1 MRRHR
6 KVTQTGSCLLG
17 AHFSIAKG
25 LHQALFTARDYGCT
39 AVQVFTKNSSTWKEK
54 ALSKE
59 DIRQFEEARQK
70 TGICHI
76 ASHTSYLI
84 NLASPEKKKY
94 DMSCEALKQE
104 LIRCAALKI
113 PLVVLHPGSHMESG
127 VEAGIKRIAS
137 AVNRVFDGLP
147 KNPTRLLLETTSG
160 QGFTLGHTFEQL
172 ADIIKKIELKDHL
185 GVCLDTC
192 HIFAAG
198 YDLRTQAAY
207 QKTMT
212 IFESVIGLDHLYW
225 IHLNDSMREMG
236 ARVDRH
242 EHIGQGFIG
251 EKAFRLLMNDSRFRD
266 VPKVLETPKGKGEK
280 DWDQINLAKLRGFL
294 R

>member
-1 MRRHR
+1 MD
-6 KVTQTGSCLLG
+6 SCLLG

-39 AVQVFTKNSSTWKEK
+39 AVQVFTKNSNTWKEK
-54 ALSKE
+54 TLSNE
-59 DIRQFEEARQK
+59 DIRLFEEARKK
-70 TGICHI
+70 TNIQHI

-94 DMSCEALKQE
+94 AMSREALKQE

-127 VEAGIKRIAS
+127 VEAGIERIAS
-137 AVNRVFDGLP
+137 AVNGVFDGLP
-147 KNPTRLLLETTSG
+147 GNPTQLLLETTSG
-160 QGFTLGHTFEQL
+160 QGFNLGHTFEQL
-172 ADIIKKIELKDHL
+172 AVIMGKIEHRDRL

-198 YDLRTQAAY
+198 YDLRTKAAY
-207 QKTMT
+207 QKTMMT
-212 IFESVIGLDHLYW
+212 FESVIGFDHLYW

-236 ARVDRH
+236 TRVDRH

-251 EKAFRLLMNDSRFRD
+251 EKAFKLLMNDSRLRNI
-266 VPKVLETPKGKGEK
+266 PKVLETPKGEGEK

>member
-1 MRRHR
+1 M
-6 KVTQTGSCLLG
+6 GSCLLG

-54 ALSKE
+54 TLSNE
-59 DIRQFEEARQK
+59 DIRLFQEARKK
-70 TGICHI
+70 TSIRHI

-94 DMSCEALKQE
+94 AMSREALKQE

-113 PLVVLHPGSHMESG
+113 PLVVLHLGSHMKSG
-127 VEAGIKRIAS
+127 VETGIERIAS

-147 KNPTRLLLETTSG
+147 GDPTRLLLETTSG
-160 QGFTLGHTFEQL
+160 QGFNLGHTFEQL
-172 ADIIKKIELKDHL
+172 AAIMGKVEHRDRI

-198 YDLRTQAAY
+198 YDLRTKTAY

-212 IFESVIGLDHLYW
+212 TFESIIGLDHLYW
-225 IHLNDSMREMG
+225 IHLNDSRREMG
-236 ARVDRH
+236 TRVDRH

-251 EKAFRLLMNDSRFRD
+251 EKAFRMLMNDSRLRNI
-266 VPKVLETPKGKGEK
+266 PKVLETPKGEGEK
-280 DWDQINLAKLRGFL
+280 DWDQINLAKLRMFL
-294 R
+294 G

>member
-1 MRRHR
+1 MGRYR
-6 KVTQTGSCLLG
+6 KVTQMDSCLLG

-39 AVQVFTKNSSTWKEK
+39 AVQVFTKNSNTWKEK
-54 ALSKE
+54 TLSNE
-59 DIRQFEEARQK
+59 DIRLFEEARKK
-70 TGICHI
+70 TNIQHI

-94 DMSCEALKQE
+94 AMSREALKQE

-127 VEAGIKRIAS
+127 VEAGIERIAS
-137 AVNRVFDGLP
+137 AVNGVFDGLP
-147 KNPTRLLLETTSG
+147 GNPTQLLLETTSG
-160 QGFTLGHTFEQL
+160 QGFNLGHTFEQL
-172 ADIIKKIELKDHL
+172 AVIMGKIEHRDRL

-198 YDLRTQAAY
+198 YDLRTKAAY
-207 QKTMT
+207 QKTMMT
-212 IFESVIGLDHLYW
+212 FESVIGFDHLYW

-236 ARVDRH
+236 TRVDRH

-251 EKAFRLLMNDSRFRD
+251 EKAFKLLMNDSRLRNI
-266 VPKVLETPKGKGEK
+266 PKVLETPKGEGEK

>member
-1 MRRHR
+1 MGRYR
-6 KVTQTGSCLLG
+6 KVTQMDSCLLG

-39 AVQVFTKNSSTWKEK
+39 AVQVFTKNSNTWKEK
-54 ALSKE
+54 TLSNE
-59 DIRQFEEARQK
+59 DIRLFEEARKK
-70 TGICHI
+70 TNIQHI

-94 DMSCEALKQE
+94 AMSREALKQE

-127 VEAGIKRIAS
+127 VEAGIERIAS
-137 AVNRVFDGLP
+137 AVNGVFDGLP
-147 KNPTRLLLETTSG
+147 GNPTQLLLETTSG
-160 QGFTLGHTFEQL
+160 QGFNLGHTFEQL
-172 ADIIKKIELKDHL
+172 AVIMGKIEHRDRL

-198 YDLRTQAAY
+198 YDLRTKAAY
-207 QKTMT
+207 QKTMMT
-212 IFESVIGLDHLYW
+212 FESVIGFDHLYW
-225 IHLNDSMREMG
+225 IHLNDSMREMET
-236 ARVDRH
+236 RVDRH

-251 EKAFRLLMNDSRFRD
+251 EKAFKLLMNDSRLRNI
-266 VPKVLETPKGKGEK
+266 PKVLETPKGEGEK

>member
-1 MRRHR
+1 MGRHR
-6 KVTQTGSCLLG
+6 KITQIGSCLLG

-54 ALSKE
+54 TLSNE
-59 DIRQFEEARQK
+59 DIRLFEEARQK
-70 TGICHI
+70 TGLQHI

-104 LIRCAALKI
+104 LIRCAALDI
-113 PLVVLHPGSHMESG
+113 PFVVLHPGSHMESG
-127 VEAGIKRIAS
+127 TETGIKRITS

-147 KNPTRLLLETTSG
+147 KNPSRLLLETTSG
-160 QGFTLGHTFEQL
+160 QGFNLGYTFEQL
-172 ADIIKKIELKDHL
+172 ATIMEKIEHKDHL

-198 YDLRTQAAY
+198 YDLRTKVAY

-212 IFESVIGLDHLYW
+212 TFESVIGLNHLYW

-236 ARVDRH
+236 TRIDRH

-251 EKAFRLLMNDSRFRD
+251 EAAFRMLMNDSRLRNI
-266 VPKVLETPKGKGEK
+266 PKVLETPKGDVKK

>member
-1 MRRHR
+1 MGRYQ
-6 KVTQTGSCLLG
+6 KVTQMDSCLLG

-39 AVQVFTKNSSTWKEK
+39 AVQVFTKNSNTWKEK
-54 ALSKE
+54 TLSNE
-59 DIRQFEEARQK
+59 DIRLFEEARKK
-70 TGICHI
+70 TNIQHI

-94 DMSCEALKQE
+94 AMSREALKQE

-127 VEAGIKRIAS
+127 VEAGIERIAS
-137 AVNRVFDGLP
+137 AVNGVFDGLP
-147 KNPTRLLLETTSG
+147 GNPTQLLLETTSG
-160 QGFTLGHTFEQL
+160 QGFNLGHTFEQL
-172 ADIIKKIELKDHL
+172 AVIMGKIEHRDRL

-198 YDLRTQAAY
+198 YDLRTKAAY
-207 QKTMT
+207 QKTMMT
-212 IFESVIGLDHLYW
+212 FESVIGFDHLYW

-236 ARVDRH
+236 TRVDRH

-251 EKAFRLLMNDSRFRD
+251 EKAFKLLMNDSRLRNI
-266 VPKVLETPKGKGEK
+266 PKVLETPKGEGEK

>member
-1 MRRHR
+1 MD
-6 KVTQTGSCLLG
+6 SCLLG

-39 AVQVFTKNSSTWKEK
+39 AVQVFTKNSNTWKEK
-54 ALSKE
+54 TLSNE
-59 DIRQFEEARQK
+59 DIRLFEEARKK
-70 TGICHI
+70 TGIRHI

-94 DMSCEALKQE
+94 AMSREALKQE
-104 LIRCAALKI
+104 LIRCATLKI

-127 VEAGIKRIAS
+127 VEAGIERIAS
-137 AVNRVFDGLP
+137 AVNGVFDGLP
-147 KNPTRLLLETTSG
+147 GNPTRLLLETTSG
-160 QGFTLGHTFEQL
+160 QGFNLGHTFEQL
-172 ADIIKKIELKDHL
+172 AAIMGKIEHRDRL

-198 YDLRTQAAY
+198 YDLRTRAAY

-212 IFESVIGLDHLYW
+212 TFESVIGLDHLYW

-236 ARVDRH
+236 TRVDRH

-251 EKAFRLLMNDSRFRD
+251 EKAFKLLMNDSRLYNI
-266 VPKVLETPKGKGEK
+266 PKVLETPKGKGEK
-280 DWDQINLAKLRGFL
+280 DCDQINLAKLKMFL
-294 R
+294 G